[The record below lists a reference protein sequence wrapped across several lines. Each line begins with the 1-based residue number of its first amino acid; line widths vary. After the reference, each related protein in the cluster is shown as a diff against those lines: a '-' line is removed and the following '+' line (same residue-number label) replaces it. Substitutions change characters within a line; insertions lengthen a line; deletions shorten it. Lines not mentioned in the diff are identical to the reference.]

1 MDDYVLVNGKKLRK
15 GYTTGSCAAA
25 ASKAAVMMLVSGFVP
40 QSVRIRI
47 PSGEV
52 LELAVG
58 DAALREGE
66 AVCSVVKDGGDDP
79 DITTGLKIFARAR
92 LTGEGGINI
101 KAGEGIG
108 RVTLPGL
115 KAEVGGPAINPVPMQ
130 MIVSEVREAA
140 GEGRG
145 AEIVLSVPGGEEIAK
160 RTYNPRLGIVGGIS
174 ILGTTGIV
182 VPVSEDAWRD
192 ALAAELNVLVA
203 RGIKNPVYAFG
214 NYGERFGVDK
224 LGLKADNII
233 KIGNFVGFM
242 LDRALECN
250 VENVVIIGHIGKLVK
265 VSAGIFNTHS
275 RTADARMEIM
285 AGYAALE
292 GASCDIVSQIYG
304 CRTTE
309 AATAIISSEGLNGV
323 FRRIVSSASERCMQY
338 TFNKISIGTVLF
350 DGRGTLIEMDSNARD
365 MLNKL
370 ERDYEGR

>member
-25 ASKAAVMMLVSGFVP
+25 ASKAAVMMLVSGAVP
-40 QSVRIRI
+40 QSVCIRL
-47 PSGEV
+47 PSGEL

-58 DAALREGE
+58 DAALRDGE

-79 DITTGLKIFARAR
+79 DVTTGLKIFATAR
-92 LTGEGGINI
+92 LMGESGINI

-115 KAEVGGPAINPVPMQ
+115 KAEVGGPAINPVPMH
-130 MIVSEVREAA
+130 MIVNAVREAA

-160 RTYNPRLGIVGGIS
+160 STYNPRLGIVGGIS

-182 VPVSEDAWRD
+182 VPVSEDAWRE
-192 ALAAELNVLVA
+192 ALAAELNVLSA

-214 NYGERFGVDK
+214 NYGQHFGVDK
-224 LGLKADNII
+224 LGLREDNII

-242 LDRALECN
+242 LDRAIECKAHS
-250 VENVVIIGHIGKLVK
+250 VLIIGHMGKLVK

-275 RTADARMEIM
+275 RTADARMEIL

-292 GASCDIVSQIYG
+292 GASCGVVSQIYG
-304 CRTTE
+304 CGTTE
-309 AATAIISSEGLNGV
+309 AAMAIIASEGLNGV
-323 FRRIVSSASERCMQY
+323 FRRVVSNASERCMQY
-338 TFNKISIGTVLF
+338 TFNKIRVGTVLF
-350 DGRGTLIEMDSNARD
+350 DGCGTLLEMDSNARD
-365 MLNKL
+365 MLDKL
-370 ERDYEGR
+370 GRGYE